1 MKKFIGYSFFLL
13 ILSMPCKI
21 LVPIFKKLA
30 EEFKDIKFIK
40 VDVDDNDDEL
50 SSIIN
55 DLKIVAVPSFLFYHN
70 NKLVERLAG
79 GNAVVLRLN
88 AEKLSAREET
98 DSKNAKETGEETKP
112 NEKKEVEEGKM
123 ETGAEAN
130 EEEKEKDETAEA
142 PKEDEN
148 EEPVVE
154 KKEEEKQETE
164 EKKAENKEETKE
176 TQNEVEPKKEAEN
189 DPKETQK
196 ESDKPV
202 ESNNE

>member
-1 MKKFIGYSFFLL
+1 
-13 ILSMPCKI
+13 MPCKI

-50 SSIIN
+50 ASIIN

-88 AEKLSAREET
+88 AEKLSAREDT
-98 DSKNAKETGEETKP
+98 SSNDAKQESGEKSSEETKP
-112 NEKKEVEEGKM
+112 NDVEKEAKTEKPNDDKM
-123 ETGAEAN
+123 ETGEESNEPEKSENVEAT
-130 EEEKEKDETAEA
+130 KDENPA
-142 PKEDEN
+142 DVLS

-154 KKEEEKQETE
+154 NKDKQEPEEKNV
-164 EKKAENKEETKE
+164 ENKDK
-176 TQNEVEPKKEAEN
+176 QEPTRA
-189 DPKETQK
+189 T
-196 ESDKPV
+196 
-202 ESNNE
+202 